1 MLKRQQNKLR
11 RKLKKQQEHEEAEER
26 RKLELFF
33 TKQTTPEETR
43 NEEEMAEISYNHGLF
58 GKSKERRGCSAYRS
72 GISTSMSTRVLLMLD
87 FAFLLSIG
95 NN

>member
-1 MLKRQQNKLR
+1 
-11 RKLKKQQEHEEAEER
+11 
-26 RKLELFF
+26 
-33 TKQTTPEETR
+33 
-43 NEEEMAEISYNHGLF
+43 MAEISYNHGLF